1 MKALSVMAL
10 SFCVLSQVVA
20 SEFTGIGSGTPLV
33 APIENAEVGAASIKS
48 NSNTIKR
55 EVVGS
60 GGEVDPNAEVGAAS
74 VKSNS
79 NTIKREVVE
88 SGGEIDPK
96 SLVGRNCCRTTTT
109 DRYGHQITVEHC
121 PCPTRSMRPGVD
133 LAGARFVAQNPQ
145 GLSDAAMLE
154 KIKLG
159 SFDSLD
165 FSSSE
170 NPISTSEDGLEP
182 AEVQRRKSTSNV
194 GSNY

>member
-33 APIENAEVGAASIKS
+33 APIENAEVGAAS
-48 NSNTIKR
+48 
-55 EVVGS
+55 
-60 GGEVDPNAEVGAAS
+60 
-74 VKSNS
+74 VKTNS

-182 AEVQRRKSTSNV
+182 AEVQRRKTNSNV
-194 GSNY
+194 GTNH